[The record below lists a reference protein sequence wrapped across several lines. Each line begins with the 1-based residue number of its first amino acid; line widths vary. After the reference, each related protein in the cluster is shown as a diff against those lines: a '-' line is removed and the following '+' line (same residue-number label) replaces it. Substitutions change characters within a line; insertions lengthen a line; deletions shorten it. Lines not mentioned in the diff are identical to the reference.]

1 MIEYADFQ
9 KIEIRVGV
17 IVDAEDF
24 PEAKKPAYKLKI
36 DFGNAIGIKSS
47 SAQITENYSLND
59 LKGRK
64 VLAVVN
70 FPEKQIGPFK
80 SQVLTLGTE
89 DTAGHVILADPGEN
103 SEVGSI
109 LY

>member
-59 LKGRK
+59 LNRK
-64 VLAVVN
+64 SACRERV
-70 FPEKQIGPFK
+70 
-80 SQVLTLGTE
+80 
-89 DTAGHVILADPGEN
+89 
-103 SEVGSI
+103 
-109 LY
+109 